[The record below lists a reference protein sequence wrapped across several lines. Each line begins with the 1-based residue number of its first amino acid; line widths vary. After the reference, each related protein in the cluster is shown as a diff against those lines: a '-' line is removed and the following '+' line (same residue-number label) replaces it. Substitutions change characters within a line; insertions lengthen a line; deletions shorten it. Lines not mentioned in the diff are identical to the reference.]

1 MNSFERR
8 IRAFSIDMSFSTV
21 LFLILVFIV
30 NLIGIEN
37 STVKLLLSA
46 SIAYYGVL
54 LVPNLISRG
63 QTFGKRNQKMRV
75 VNIKTNEVPNLAI
88 VLLREIVKGTLMI
101 ASYGVYLLI
110 CGIMVN
116 SRKDGRSIHDL
127 IFQTKVIP
135 ITRYVSDKDEG
146 YVLGQGASAK
156 KNLEGSSHD

>member
-21 LFLILVFIV
+21 LFLILIFIV

-37 STVKLLLSA
+37 NSIKLLVSA
-46 SIAYYGVL
+46 SISYFGVL
-54 LVPNLISRG
+54 IIPNLFSKG
-63 QTFGKRNQKMRV
+63 QTFGKRNQKLRV
-75 VNIKTNEVPNLAI
+75 VNIRTDEVPNMVVI
-88 VLLREIVKGTLMI
+88 LLREIVKGCLMI
-101 ASYGVYLLI
+101 FSYGVYLLI

-156 KNLEGSSHD
+156 KNLEGSTHD